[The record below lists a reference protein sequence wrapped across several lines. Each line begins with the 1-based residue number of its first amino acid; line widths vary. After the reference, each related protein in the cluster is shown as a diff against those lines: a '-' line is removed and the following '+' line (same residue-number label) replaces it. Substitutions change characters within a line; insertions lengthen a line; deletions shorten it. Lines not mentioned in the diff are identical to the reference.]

1 MSVELS
7 EALAYEAENI
17 DLESIMAQMV
27 SDYEETNNVQ
37 TKTTPFQIRNM
48 VLAVK
53 YHKEEVEKLKE
64 MKKLVSQQWDK
75 KIDAK
80 NEQIKQIQDFV
91 QAWIETENKGKK
103 LTLDFATVSIS
114 KRKSKLEFNPQK
126 VVEARQFLEQQ
137 GILNGFLKQPEIDTS
152 VLTESIKQTME
163 NEYNNGVDMI
173 INQYKEQHPDEK
185 LTKTKENQLKEEY
198 QAGIQERYAAFY
210 GSFMDLK
217 PEVKSLGIRMSK

>member
-27 SDYEETNNVQ
+27 SDYEETNDVQ

-114 KRKSKLEFNPQK
+114 KRKSKLEFNSQK
-126 VVEARQFLEQQ
+126 VAEARQFLEQQ
-137 GILNGFLKQPEIDTS
+137 GILNGFLKQPEIDTD

-163 NEYNNGVDMI
+163 NEYNSGVDMI